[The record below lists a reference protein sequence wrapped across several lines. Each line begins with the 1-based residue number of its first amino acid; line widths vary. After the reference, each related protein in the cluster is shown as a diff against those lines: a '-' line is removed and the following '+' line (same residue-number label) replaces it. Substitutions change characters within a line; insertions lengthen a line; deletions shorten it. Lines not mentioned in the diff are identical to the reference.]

1 MCTFVF
7 KLFAMKIHVEQIQ
20 ILDGILVY
28 SNYFKFTDS
37 EDEDGADY
45 EYDFESIYNNTD
57 GILSTIVRLYG
68 TIGLLEII
76 KEFATGNPSNRSF
89 ETIEFEEGSDL
100 KKMIDASWNV
110 ENNDVITPDQI
121 INNDEAQ
128 DNLMPSDNIFLFK
141 GMIDSLPVNED
152 LNVLKMLGVSE
163 SNVFGEEREVVEN
176 AIYNSGLSIGNGI
189 KKLFKFNNSGFDKV
203 VAVYDAN
210 FMIFT
215 IVDDHVV
222 LDFPDNPSQ
231 QKLYALMN
239 KYARIT
245 NATMMKSKV
254 LLELSFNGV
263 ALAETNEE
271 LKDQY
276 ILFDIASEKFIS
288 RENKLVV

>member
-1 MCTFVF
+1 
-7 KLFAMKIHVEQIQ
+7 
-20 ILDGILVY
+20 
-28 SNYFKFTDS
+28 
-37 EDEDGADY
+37 
-45 EYDFESIYNNTD
+45 
-57 GILSTIVRLYG
+57 
-68 TIGLLEII
+68 
-76 KEFATGNPSNRSF
+76 
-89 ETIEFEEGSDL
+89 
-100 KKMIDASWNV
+100 
-110 ENNDVITPDQI
+110 
-121 INNDEAQ
+121 
-128 DNLMPSDNIFLFK
+128 
-141 GMIDSLPVNED
+141 
-152 LNVLKMLGVSE
+152 MLGVSE

>member
-1 MCTFVF
+1 
-7 KLFAMKIHVEQIQ
+7 MKIHVEQIQ

-68 TIGLLEII
+68 TTGLLEII

-152 LNVLKMLGVSE
+152 LNVLKMLGVTE

>member
-1 MCTFVF
+1 
-7 KLFAMKIHVEQIQ
+7 MKIHVEQIQ

-68 TIGLLEII
+68 TTGLLEII
-76 KEFATGNPSNRSF
+76 KEFASGNPSNRSF

-121 INNDEAQ
+121 INNDEAH

-141 GMIDSLPVNED
+141 GMVDSLPVNED

-176 AIYNSGLSIGNGI
+176 AIHNSGLSIGNGI